1 MTKVKIR
8 SGRQVTIP
16 AAIAR
21 RLRLKDGESIE
32 VGALFGSIIIMLP
45 RKGSAKK
52 QRAFADK
59 IWDLME
65 EEVER
70 EIKAGR
76 VTGPFKNVAE
86 LMRDLRS

>member
-8 SGRQVTIP
+8 SGRQITIP
-16 AAIAR
+16 AAIAQ

-32 VGALFGSIIIMLP
+32 VGALLGSVIIMLP
-45 RKGSAKK
+45 SKRSAKNH
-52 QRAFADK
+52 RAFSDK

-65 EEVER
+65 EEAE
-70 EIKAGR
+70 EDIKAGR
-76 VTGPFKNVAE
+76 VAGPFKSVEE

>member
-16 AAIAR
+16 AAIAQ

-52 QRAFADK
+52 QRAFTDK
-59 IWDLME
+59 IWNLME
-65 EEVER
+65 EEVEN

-76 VTGPFKNVAE
+76 VAGPFKNVKE